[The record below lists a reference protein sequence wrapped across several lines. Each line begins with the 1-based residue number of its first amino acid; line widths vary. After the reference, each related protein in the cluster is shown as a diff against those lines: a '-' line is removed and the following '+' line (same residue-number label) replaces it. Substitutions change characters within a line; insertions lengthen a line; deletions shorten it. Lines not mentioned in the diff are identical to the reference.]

1 MNLRKRVQFNL
12 FRTKSWRI
20 ITAFALLLLIVAI
33 PLIIISL
40 NNAQKTEAVWF
51 DDNYAYRQSVAI
63 TGGSS
68 SVTDYQIYF
77 SLDTATLISA
87 NKMQSD
93 CDDLRVTDS
102 NGKLLPIWIDPQF
115 SCNNSSTKIWV
126 KANSIPTE
134 GSTFYIYYGNPQ
146 VEGISNRKMVMV
158 ADDDFSINSIAQK
171 WTSTLGT
178 WSYIQGPPPYVTLN
192 SGAGDWSAFTHKPLS
207 PNDVTITIKTNTG
220 PGTTGMDQGIA
231 YRITGNDY
239 YTCEVYHKS
248 DAHGM
253 QLNEYISSTRVT
265 NATTSYTPSNN
276 IDVNIVLK
284 IVGTSITCE
293 MRQYSD
299 NSLLATVTV
308 TDSSLTS
315 GKSGLMANRTAAFSN
330 TDHPIYDYYVRKA
343 ITTEPSAGSPSS
355 ETKAPSPIAYWKF
368 DEGTGTTAQDS
379 SPNNHDANFGTS
391 NGTATKIDDASNF
404 GALLGAGREIVR
416 SSNGTIYT
424 FLNKAGTCEVWKS
437 TDGSSWTKPTAGVTC
452 TTAQAVGLAIDGSD
466 NLHLIYANGTRTIR
480 YRLYTTSNDSFS
492 SEESVSNCTGAGNTC
507 SLYDIAVDSN
517 SIPHIA
523 YGQYTNSSGDVNVK
537 YTNRI
542 SGSWKAVITSSTLS
556 AVQTSVSMLIDNNN
570 IPQIVTTIEGGGTVL
585 AFIGNTNDT
594 TTLTSSGDLDAT
606 INATAGQQAASIA
619 VDSSNNTWITYVDGT
634 TNYIRLIKH
643 NSGDG
648 WTTWQ
653 SSITN
658 SNAGYEPSLAIDGTN
673 VYVLYQDSSD
683 NDIKYLKYNGSWT
696 GPTTL
701 HTGTYQDVH
710 AKWSYSYNNK
720 GNVQIDYLYS
730 DATDVYWASLSLFPA
745 ASPSWQADNQCI
757 SSKCLYFDGT
767 NDGLIASVG
776 PPTFNSSFTIS
787 TWIRSGGNSATK
799 MIWEGN
805 STSAPSLEGGDS
817 AGYDFY
823 IGNTYSLNTGA
834 ITAGQ
839 WYFISATFDS
849 SNGHMDL
856 YVNGKLKASRTD
868 ATADTISNLYIGA
881 RSDGSLFWKGFID
894 DFKVYNY
901 ARSAAQI
908 QTDYNARG
916 NNQGSAGNL
925 SAGNSPEALSNGLVG
940 YWNMDES
947 SWTVDCSTS
956 SVLDSSGLGNNGSAC
971 PNSTGPAGGDGGKF
985 AKSGSF
991 DGSNDYIN
999 IPHSS
1004 SVSPNNQITVS
1015 AWIKTS
1021 SGSNRYIVTKH
1032 NDSFYLGIGV
1042 VNANKFEFYINGVNS
1057 PAWVSSTTSVT
1068 DNAWHLVTATYD
1080 GTTQSVYVDGKL
1092 EASIAQ
1098 SGSIQTGTASV
1109 MIGARK
1115 TSPGEVIE
1123 GNTFSGNIDEVRL
1136 YDRALSGNDIQTLYN
1151 WVPGPVGEWKFD
1163 EGTGTTVKDATTGGQ
1178 SGSLNG
1184 NTRFGSGK
1192 FGKGLIFDGTN
1203 DSVTIPDSSLHDFN
1217 SGLDF
1222 SYSFWVK
1229 RNGSTAHEYLLAKG
1243 ADNSNATGYSIFL
1256 SSGVTPQIWIGN
1268 SSGARTSVTSSTSIS
1283 DNNWHHIAA
1292 VYDRDGN
1299 GMIYLDGVLTGSGSI
1314 SSLNIDQSTTDPLS
1328 IGCYVDDLGNHS
1340 SCFTGS
1346 MDEVKLFRYTL
1357 TQKQVIEDMN
1367 ASHPAPGSPVGSAL
1381 GHWKFDEGYGTTAQS
1396 SGNQSINATLNN
1408 MSSPAT
1414 STSGWNNA
1422 GKFGRG
1428 VQFDGTD
1435 DNVRFTEVSAID
1447 LGTTTDNYTL
1457 TAWVKTSTN
1466 FSTDAHIISK
1476 DNGSGAYPYRLYM
1489 NSSEYACFSMSDG
1502 TNSPS
1507 VCGSTALNDGEWHY
1521 IAGIRDVATD
1531 KLYIYVDGKQ
1541 INSATDSTTATAE
1554 NSDNFTIGNGGTSY
1568 TSQDFTGTIDEPKI
1582 YSGALSSDQIMFDMN
1597 RGSTEVLGATSTNSA
1612 GTSASNSNDRS
1623 YCIPGDTST
1632 CRVPV
1637 LYWDFEEGGSTS
1649 AYDKSGNG
1657 LTGTL
1662 STPQRVPGK
1671 LGKGLDFNGT
1681 SDVVTIADNT
1691 LLEPSTDMTI
1701 TTWVYF
1707 RSLPSTRA
1715 EEATFAYKTHSSS
1728 PWYSYHFYAETDDDL
1743 CFGWIN
1749 TSNSGSDTCSTGGVG
1764 FAANRWHQVSA
1775 VKSGATV
1782 YLYVDGREVPSY
1794 ASQPAYSGTIK
1805 NSNSALNI
1813 GGVDA
1818 TQKRILGRMDDFR
1831 LYDYGLTSAQ
1841 IAWNYNNGKPV
1852 AQWKMDECQGTT
1864 INDSAGNS
1872 LTGTLSGAT
1881 PGTCATSGSWFNG
1894 VTGRRNYSL
1903 DFDGTDDVVTITNA
1917 NPIDFDSSLSNGV
1930 SFCAWVNADSDGEN
1944 DVGQIL
1950 FKGTNTYLRV
1960 DSQSGGNLDVE
1971 TSLDLGTTDATVNVT
1986 SGIATSSWNHICT
1999 SYTDDGDDE
2008 VEIYINGNL
2017 RGTSTNGVGS
2027 PATSDSNNLLIG
2039 GTTTAN
2045 YDGKIDDVRIYNY
2058 GLNAT
2063 QIKSVYSD
2071 GAINFS
2077 PASGAP

>member
-20 ITAFALLLLIVAI
+20 TTAFALLLLIVAI

-77 SLDTATLISA
+77 SLNTATLISA

-192 SGAGDWSAFTHKPLS
+192 SGAGDWSAFTHEPLS

-452 TTAQAVGLAIDGSD
+452 TTAQSVGLAVDGSD
-466 NLHLIYANGTRTIR
+466 NLHLIYANGARTIK
-480 YRLYTTSNDSFS
+480 YRLYTTSNDSFG
-492 SEESVSNCTGAGNTC
+492 SEEAVSSCSGAGNTC
-507 SLYDIAVDSN
+507 SLYDIAIDSN

-523 YGQYTNSSGDVNVK
+523 YGQYTNASGDVHVK

-542 SGSWKAVITSSTLS
+542 SGSWKAVITSSTLT

-619 VDSSNNTWITYVDGT
+619 IDSSNNTWITYVDGT

-673 VYVLYQDSSD
+673 VYVIYQDSSD

-710 AKWSYSYNNK
+710 AKWSFSYNNK

-745 ASPSWQADNQCI
+745 ASPSWQTDNQCI
-757 SSKCLYFDGT
+757 ASKCLYFDGT

-868 ATADTISNLYIGA
+868 ATADTITNLYIGA
-881 RSDGSLFWKGFID
+881 RSDGSLFWKGFMD

-908 QTDYNARG
+908 QADYNARG
-916 NNQGSAGNL
+916 NNQGASGNL
-925 SAGNSPEALSNGLVG
+925 SNSNTPAALSNGLVG

-991 DGSNDYIN
+991 DGSNDYVN
-999 IPHSS
+999 IAHSS
-1004 SVSPNNQITVS
+1004 SLSPTNQITVS

-1021 SGSNRYIVTKH
+1021 SGSDRYIMTKH

-1042 VNANKFEFYINGVNS
+1042 VNANKFEFYVNGVNS

-1151 WVPGPVGEWKFD
+1151 WSPAPVGYWKLD
-1163 EGTGTTVKDATTGGQ
+1163 ETTGTTYYDSSGNNNDLSASNSPTSVKAKYSKGLNFNGDSNKLLTRADDDDFDVGTSGSFTVSGWINYHAIDSSTSSIYNKGAAGSGINLVVSAVDSSMDCYSGAADSTTSGTSTMPEDAWVHFACVKDGTSRLQIYINGAPIGTPDT
-1178 SGSLNG
+1178 SL
-1184 NTRFGSGK
+1184 
-1192 FGKGLIFDGTN
+1192 
-1203 DSVTIPDSSLHDFN
+1203 SS
-1217 SGLDF
+1217 S
-1222 SYSFWVK
+1222 SM
-1229 RNGSTAHEYLLAKG
+1229 A
-1243 ADNSNATGYSIFL
+1243 NSNAIYF
-1256 SSGVTPQIWIGN
+1256 GVN
-1268 SSGARTSVTSSTSIS
+1268 SDGTSN
-1283 DNNWHHIAA
+1283 DL
-1292 VYDRDGN
+1292 DGN
-1299 GMIYLDGVLTGSGSI
+1299 LDDIKIY
-1314 SSLNIDQSTTDPLS
+1314 N
-1328 IGCYVDDLGNHS
+1328 YA
-1340 SCFTGS
+1340 
-1346 MDEVKLFRYTL
+1346 R
-1357 TQKQVIEDMN
+1357 TQKQLIEDMN
-1367 ASHPAPGSPVGSAL
+1367 QNHPAPGSPIGSAV

-1414 STSGWNNA
+1414 STSGWNNT

-1428 VQFDGTD
+1428 LQFDGTD
-1435 DNVRFTEVSAID
+1435 DNVRFTEVASID
-1447 LGTTTDNYTL
+1447 YGSTSSSYSLS
-1457 TAWVKTSTN
+1457 AWVKTSTN
-1466 FSTDAHIISK
+1466 FASDAHIISK
-1476 DNGSGAYPYRLYM
+1476 DDGSGAYPYRLYM

-1521 IAGIRDVATD
+1521 IAGVRDVASD

-1671 LGKGLDFNGT
+1671 LGKGLEFNGT

-1831 LYDYGLTSAQ
+1831 LYDYGLTTAQ

-1917 NPIDFDSSLSNGV
+1917 NPIDFDSSLSDGV

-1999 SYTDDGDDE
+1999 SYTDDADDE

-2027 PATSDSNNLLIG
+2027 PATADSNNLLIG